1 MKKLCILLICLTP
14 ISAVSFAQSGLGV
27 KGGLNLT
34 SISTDAGSLKDN
46 ITESY
51 ESRTG
56 YAFGIWGRLGDKF
69 FIQPE
74 LMVAS
79 KGGELDVIPIGGGNP
94 QTIKIKYTDL
104 DLPILIGFKPLK
116 FLRVMG
122 GPVASFKLTE
132 DDKLR
137 EVLKDYTNSP
147 DQAFA
152 DATYG
157 YQVGVGIKVLGI
169 ELDVRHQGSLGDI
182 STLNL
187 ANEPKFSQRAQGWQ
201 ITAAFKLI

>member
-14 ISAVSFAQSGLGV
+14 ISAVSFAQSGLGI

-79 KGGELDVIPIGGGNP
+79 KGGELDIIPIGGGNP

-116 FLRVMG
+116 FLRIMG

-132 DDKLR
+132 DDELR
-137 EVLKDYTNSP
+137 EVLKDYTNNP

-157 YQVGVGIKVLGI
+157 YQVGVGIKVLGV
-169 ELDVRHQGSLGDI
+169 ELDIRHQGSLGDI

-201 ITAAFKLI
+201 VTAAFKLL

>member
-1 MKKLCILLICLTP
+1 
-14 ISAVSFAQSGLGV
+14 
-27 KGGLNLT
+27 
-34 SISTDAGSLKDN
+34 
-46 ITESY
+46 
-51 ESRTG
+51 
-56 YAFGIWGRLGDKF
+56 
-69 FIQPE
+69 
-74 LMVAS
+74 
-79 KGGELDVIPIGGGNP
+79 
-94 QTIKIKYTDL
+94 
-104 DLPILIGFKPLK
+104 
-116 FLRVMG
+116 MG

-137 EVLKDYTNSP
+137 DVLKDYTNSP

-201 ITAAFKLI
+201 ITAAFKLL

>member
-201 ITAAFKLI
+201 ITAAFKLL

>member
-137 EVLKDYTNSP
+137 DVLKDYTNSP

-201 ITAAFKLI
+201 ITAAFKLL

>member
-1 MKKLCILLICLTP
+1 
-14 ISAVSFAQSGLGV
+14 
-27 KGGLNLT
+27 
-34 SISTDAGSLKDN
+34 
-46 ITESY
+46 
-51 ESRTG
+51 
-56 YAFGIWGRLGDKF
+56 
-69 FIQPE
+69 
-74 LMVAS
+74 MVAS

>member
-14 ISAVSFAQSGLGV
+14 ISAVSFAQSGLGI

-34 SISTDAGSLKDN
+34 SISTDAGSLRDN
-46 ITESY
+46 IMESY
-51 ESRTG
+51 ENRTG
-56 YAFGIWGRLGDKF
+56 YAFGLWGRLGDKF

-79 KGGELDVIPIGGGNP
+79 KGGELNVVPVGGGSP
-94 QTIKIKYTDL
+94 QTVKIKYTDL
-104 DLPILIGFKPLK
+104 DVPVLIGFKPLK

-132 DDKLR
+132 DDQLR
-137 EVLKDYTNSP
+137 EVLKDYANDP

-182 STLNL
+182 SALNL
-187 ANEPKFSQRAQGWQ
+187 ANEPKFSQRTQGWQ
-201 ITAAFKLI
+201 ITAAFKLL